1 MARIFTINFIYNEE
15 SYNTIVTVKTT
26 PYYREYTL
34 NNLDFELLMQLPGN
48 KIISPSPKNFFFPHS
63 TAENSPMLMDT
74 IIKAVSGHL
83 LAVDL

>member
-1 MARIFTINFIYNEE
+1 MARIFTISFIYLEE
-15 SYNTIVTVKTT
+15 SYNTMVTVKTT

-34 NNLDFELLMQLPGN
+34 NNLDFELLMHLPGN

-63 TAENSPMLMDT
+63 TTENSPLLMET

-83 LAVDL
+83 QAVDY